1 MSLLTRSAFRLSFCG
16 LLLGKA
22 RETERGA
29 KQFQRRLAVYA
40 ASFALLGASFA
51 GAQNATD
58 EARARDDAKARAK
71 AVREFGKN
79 ADSGT
84 IPKLEPYLNDQDTDV
99 RREAVKAIV
108 DIGTERSLNPL
119 VKACS
124 DNDAEIQIRAVDGLV
139 NFYLPGY
146 IRTGMT
152 ASLRRVGASI
162 KSKFTDTNDQV
173 IDTYIQVRPEIAGAI
188 GKLARGG
195 ASVDARA
202 NAARAAGILRAR
214 PAVPDLEEALRS
226 KDSDVIYE
234 SLIALQK
241 IRDQSAGPSVAVR
254 LNDLDEKVQVAA
266 IETTGLLD
274 NRASINDLRGI
285 LDRTKKARVKR
296 AALTALAQ
304 MADPELHG
312 VYNAYLENKDEGLR
326 EAAAEGVARVKDP
339 ADLSTVERLF
349 AADQKTGSRLALA
362 MALVALG
369 KRGMGE
375 FDPLRYL
382 VNNLTSAA
390 YHNTAQPYLIE
401 LSRDPEIRRAL
412 YPVFQE
418 PTATKDEKIGLAQV
432 LAASGGEDSV
442 APLQALSSDTD
453 HDISQEALRA
463 LKNLRARLP

>member
-1 MSLLTRSAFRLSFCG
+1 MSFLTRSAFRLSLCG
-16 LLLGKA
+16 LLMGALSA
-22 RETERGA
+22 R
-29 KQFQRRLAVYA
+29 
-40 ASFALLGASFA
+40 
-51 GAQNATD
+51 AQNTAAQNTT
-58 EARARDDAKARAK
+58 DDAKSRAK
-71 AVREFGKN
+71 AVREFGK
-79 ADSGT
+79 DGTSDT

-146 IRTGMT
+146 IKTGMT

-173 IDTYIQVRPEIAGAI
+173 IDAYVQVRPEVAEAI
-188 GKLARGG
+188 GKVARGG
-195 ASVDARA
+195 ASSDGRA

-226 KDSDVIYE
+226 KDSGVIYE
-234 SLIALQK
+234 SLIGLQK

-274 NRASINDLRGI
+274 NRAAVNDLRGI
-285 LDRTKKARVKR
+285 LDRTKKTRVKR
-296 AALTALAQ
+296 AALTA
-304 MADPELHG
+304 MAEMPDSQLHG

-326 EAAAEGVARVKDP
+326 EAAAEGLARVKDP
-339 ADLSTVERLF
+339 ADLANIERLF
-349 AADQKTGSRLALA
+349 STDQKTGSRLALA
-362 MALVALG
+362 FALSALG
-369 KRGMGE
+369 KRGMAE

-382 VNNLTSAA
+382 VNSLTLAS

-401 LSRDPEIRRAL
+401 LARDPEIRRAL

-432 LAASGGEDSV
+432 LAASGGEDSI

-453 HDISQEALRA
+453 HDVSQEGLRA
-463 LKNLRARLP
+463 LKNLRARIP